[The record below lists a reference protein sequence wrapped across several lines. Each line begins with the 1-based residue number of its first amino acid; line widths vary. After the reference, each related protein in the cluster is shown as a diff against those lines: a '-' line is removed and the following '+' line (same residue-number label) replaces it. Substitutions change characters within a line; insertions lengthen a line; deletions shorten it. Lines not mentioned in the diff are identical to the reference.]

1 MRNRDNGPYRE
12 GALEGT
18 WLSPPRGLGVSVI
31 PLRLSLENFL
41 CYREGVP
48 TLDFSGI
55 HVACLCGPNGHGKS
69 ALLDSITWCL
79 WGKARGKTHDD
90 LISYG
95 ADQCR
100 VELDFMARDTQY
112 RAVRTHA
119 RGGGRRRQGVS
130 DLQLQVLGPD
140 GAQPITGNHIRETQE
155 KIDQT
160 VGMDYETFTNSAFL
174 LQGRADE
181 FSNKTPAD
189 RKAVLAK
196 ILGLENYDRLQAR
209 AREKLEQTRTMT
221 AAMEGSLGQ
230 MRSQVEQ
237 IGDLSEA
244 LTAVEET
251 LSRVGQQL
259 EEQRLETNTL
269 RSKVTELERLR
280 QRLQESELQLQT
292 LKQEITQLES
302 AAELARGR
310 VIQYQELLREADS
323 IKEGAAKLEQAR
335 QRFETLEGVRQT
347 HGKLNQERIE
357 LVRAVDNSRNRLEAQ
372 AEQLRQRVEVELPPK
387 AGMESDLVGQH
398 AETRRRLESLEQEEL
413 AIATQQENHRTLSTR
428 IGESKSVSER
438 YKVEGQE
445 LRAKLELLQRSDN
458 REAVCPLC
466 QTPLGEDGCGRL
478 AETYDAEIAEK
489 RRLYRLNAAQLQQ
502 LETEQAGLGQTLTKR
517 ETALGQ
523 SRRQTELKLSE
534 LERGIKDAQLAQKEL
549 EEGQAQLTTMLAS
562 LASEDFGGAEQT
574 KLKRIDQE
582 IEALGYD
589 DVARTDAYS
598 RVQVLQPFIEKLR
611 QLTDAEA
618 NLPRE
623 EESAAQTQDML
634 QRRKMELTGLEEQR
648 QADKEGVSELPQWEA
663 SLKRAEGN
671 QKGLEVQQQEG
682 IARRGNLAG
691 QLERARVLEREIVEG
706 SARLSELLVDQDI
719 YQELV
724 TAFGRQGV
732 QAMLVETVVPRL
744 EDEANLLLG
753 RMTDNRMHLQLETQ
767 RERRTG
773 RGEPI
778 ETLEIRVSDELGP
791 RSYEMY
797 SGGEA
802 FRVNLALRIA
812 LSKVL
817 AQRMGAPLPTLFI
830 DEGFGTQDA
839 AGRERILDVIGAIQD
854 DFDKIIVIT
863 HLDELK
869 DVFPVRIEVQKED
882 LGSTFWLN

>member
-1 MRNRDNGPYRE
+1 MQ
-12 GALEGT
+12 
-18 WLSPPRGLGVSVI
+18 
-31 PLRLSLENFL
+31 NFL

-79 WGKARGKTHDD
+79 WGKARGKTQED

-100 VELDFMARDTQY
+100 VELEFMARGTHY

-130 DLQLQVLGPD
+130 DLQLQVLGSGDP
-140 GAQPITGNHIRETQE
+140 QPITGNHIRETQA

-196 ILGLENYDRLQAR
+196 ILGLESYDRLQTR
-209 AREKLEQTRTMT
+209 ARDKLEQTRIAS
-221 AAMEGSLGQ
+221 AAMEGSLSQ
-230 MRSQVEQ
+230 MRNQVAQ
-237 IGDLSEA
+237 IGDLSEE
-244 LTAVEET
+244 LTAVDQD
-251 LSRVGQQL
+251 LSCLGQRL
-259 EEQRLETNTL
+259 EEQRQETNTL
-269 RSKVTELERLR
+269 RTKVDELGRLRHRLEELERR
-280 QRLQESELQLQT
+280 TQT
-292 LKQEITQLES
+292 LNQEIIQLE
-302 AAELARGR
+302 LAMALAQGR
-310 VIQYQELLREADS
+310 VAQYQELLRQAGTIRD
-323 IKEGAAKLEQAR
+323 GAENLKQAR
-335 QRFETLEGVRQT
+335 HRFETLEEARQT
-347 HGKLNQERIE
+347 YDKLSQEKSQ
-357 LVRAVDNSRNRLEAQ
+357 LVRIIDNSRTRLEAQ
-372 AEQLRQRVEVELPPK
+372 AEQLRHRVEVELPAK
-387 AGMESDLVGQH
+387 LIVEADLAKQQGD
-398 AETRRRLESLEQEEL
+398 TRRRLEALEQEER
-413 AIATQQENHRTLSTR
+413 AIATQRENHRTLSTR
-428 IGESKSVSER
+428 VGEAKSVAER
-438 YKVEGQE
+438 YKTEGQE
-445 LRAKLELLQRSDN
+445 LRTKLEFLQRTDN
-458 REAVCPLC
+458 REALCPLC

-478 AETYDAEIAEK
+478 AETYEIEITEK
-489 RRLYRLNAAQLQQ
+489 RRLYRLNATQLQQ
-502 LETEQAGLGQTLTKR
+502 LETEQAGLGQVLTKR
-517 ETALGQ
+517 ESDVGL
-523 SRRQTELKLSE
+523 SRRQTELRLSE
-534 LERGIKDAQLAQKEL
+534 LERGITDAQLARKEL
-549 EEGQAQLTTMLAS
+549 EQGQVQLTTMLAS
-562 LASEDFGGAEQT
+562 LASQDFAGTDQS
-574 KLKRIDQE
+574 KLVQLDKE

-589 DVARTDAYS
+589 DAARTNAYS
-598 RVQVLQPFIEKLR
+598 QVQELQPYLEKFR
-611 QLTDAEA
+611 QLADAEL

-623 EESAAQTQDML
+623 EESGAQTQQMME
-634 QRRKMELTGLEEQR
+634 RRQMDLTRLEEQL
-648 QADKEGVSELPQWEA
+648 QIDKEGVTELPQWEA
-663 SLKRAEGN
+663 SLLRAEES
-671 QKGLEVQQQEG
+671 QKGLDIQQQKA
-682 IARRGNLAG
+682 IARRGDLLG
-691 QLERARVLEREIVEG
+691 QLERARVLEREIAEG
-706 SARLSELLVDQDI
+706 STRLSELLVDQDI

-724 TAFGRQGV
+724 TAFGRQGI

-753 RMTDNRMHLQLETQ
+753 RMTDNRMQLQLETQ

-773 RGEPI
+773 RGDPI

-802 FRVNLALRIA
+802 FRINLALRIA

-817 AQRMGAPLPTLFI
+817 AQRMGVPLPTLFI

-839 AGRERILDVIGAIQD
+839 AGRERIMDVIGAIQD

>member
-1 MRNRDNGPYRE
+1 M
-12 GALEGT
+12 
-18 WLSPPRGLGVSVI
+18 I

-48 TLDFSGI
+48 TLDFTGI

-79 WGKARGKTHDD
+79 WGRARGKTHDD

-100 VELDFMARDTQY
+100 VELDFMARDTHY

-130 DLQLQVLGPD
+130 DLQLQVLGPG
-140 GAQPITGNHIRETQE
+140 GAQPITGNHIRETQA

-160 VGMDYETFTNSAFL
+160 IGMDYETFTNSAFL

-196 ILGLENYDRLQAR
+196 ILGLEIYDRLQSR
-209 AREKLEQTRTMT
+209 ARDKLELTRTT
-221 AAMEGSLGQ
+221 AAAMEGSLGQ
-230 MRSQVEQ
+230 MRSQVER
-237 IGDLSEA
+237 IGDLSEE
-244 LTAVEET
+244 LTAVEED
-251 LSRVGQQL
+251 LSRLGQQL

-269 RSKVTELERLR
+269 RNKVTELERTRHRLEELER
-280 QRLQESELQLQT
+280 QIQT
-292 LKQEITQLES
+292 LNQEITQLDY
-302 AAELARGR
+302 ATELARGR
-310 VIQYQELLREADS
+310 AVQYQDLLRQAET
-323 IKEGAAKLEQAR
+323 IKEGAEKLEQAR
-335 QRFETLEGVRQT
+335 QRFEILEAVRQT
-347 HGKLNQERIE
+347 YDKLNQEKAQ
-357 LVRAVDNSRNRLEAQ
+357 LVRVIDNSRTRLEAQ
-372 AEQLRQRVEVELPPK
+372 AEHLRHRVEVELAPK
-387 AGMESDLVGQH
+387 AGMESDLVGQQ
-398 AETRRRLESLEQEEL
+398 AETRGRLEALEQEER
-413 AIATQQENHRTLSTR
+413 AIVIQRENHSTLSTR
-428 IGESKSVSER
+428 IGEAKSVADR
-438 YKVEGQE
+438 YNAEGQE
-445 LRAKLELLQRSDN
+445 LRAKLELLNRTDN
-458 REAVCPLC
+458 REPVCPLC

-478 AETYDAEIAEK
+478 AETYQVDIAEK
-489 RRLYRLNAAQLQQ
+489 RRLYRLNAVQLQK
-502 LETEQAGLGQTLTKR
+502 LETDQSGLGQTLTRR

-523 SRRQTELKLSE
+523 SRRQTELRLNE
-534 LERGIKDAQLAQKEL
+534 LERGIKDAQLSQKDL
-549 EEGQAQLTTMLAS
+549 EQGQAQLTTMLAS
-562 LASEDFGGAEQT
+562 LASEDFASAEHTEFVQLD
-574 KLKRIDQE
+574 KKIK
-582 IEALGYD
+582 ALDYD
-589 DVARTDAYS
+589 DVARTDAYF
-598 RVQVLQPFIEKLR
+598 RVQELQPFLERFR
-611 QLTDAEA
+611 QLSDAEA
-618 NLPRE
+618 SLPRE
-623 EESAAQTQDML
+623 EESAAQTQEML
-634 QRRKMELTGLEEQR
+634 HRRQRELMGLEEQR
-648 QADKEGVSELPQWEA
+648 KIDEAGVFGLPQWEA
-663 SLKRAEGN
+663 CLRRAEET
-671 QKGLEVQQQEG
+671 QKGQEVQQQE
-682 IARRGNLAG
+682 AVAQRGNLVG

-724 TAFGRQGV
+724 AAFGRQGV

-773 RGEPI
+773 RGDPI

-802 FRVNLALRIA
+802 FRINLALRIA

-817 AQRMGAPLPTLFI
+817 AQRMGVPLPTLFI

-854 DFDKIIVIT
+854 DFDKIIIIT

-869 DVFPVRIEVQKED
+869 DVFPVRIEVQKAD
-882 LGSTFWLN
+882 RGSTFWLN

>member
-1 MRNRDNGPYRE
+1 M
-12 GALEGT
+12 
-18 WLSPPRGLGVSVI
+18 I

-100 VELDFMARDTQY
+100 VELDFLARDTQY

-130 DLQLQVLGPD
+130 DLQLQVLGPN
-140 GAQPITGNHIRETQE
+140 GAQPITGNSIRETQE

-196 ILGLENYDRLQAR
+196 ILGLESYDRLQAR
-209 AREKLEQTRTMT
+209 ARDKLELTRTT
-221 AAMEGSLGQ
+221 AAAMEGSLGQ

-237 IGDLSEA
+237 IGDLSEE
-244 LTAVEET
+244 LTAVEED
-251 LSRVGQQL
+251 LSRVGQRL
-259 EEQRLETNTL
+259 EEQRLETSSL
-269 RSKVTELERLR
+269 KSKVTELERLR
-280 QRLQESELQLQT
+280 HRLQESELQLQT
-292 LKQEITQLES
+292 LTQEITQLES
-302 AAELARGR
+302 AAELVRGR
-310 VIQYQELLREADS
+310 LFQYQELLREADS
-323 IKEGAAKLEQAR
+323 IKAGKENLEQAR
-335 QRFETLEGVRQT
+335 RRFETLEEVRQT
-347 HGKLNQERIE
+347 HGKLSQERVE

-372 AEQLRQRVEVELPPK
+372 TEQLRLKVEVELPPK

-398 AETRRRLESLEQEEL
+398 ADTRRRMDGLDQEERAV
-413 AIATQQENHRTLSTR
+413 AIQRENQSTLSTR
-428 IGESKSVSER
+428 VGEAKSVAER

-445 LRAKLELLQRSDN
+445 LRAKLELLQRTDN
-458 REAVCPLC
+458 QEAVCPLC

-478 AETYDAEIAEK
+478 ADIYDVEISEK

-502 LETEQAGLGQTLTKR
+502 LETEQTGLGETLTKR
-517 ETALGQ
+517 ETALAQ
-523 SRRQTELKLSE
+523 SRRQTELKLNE

-549 EEGQAQLTTMLAS
+549 EQGQGQLTTMLAS
-562 LASEDFGGAEQT
+562 LASEDFAGTEQT
-574 KLKRIDQE
+574 KLKQLDQE
-582 IEALGYD
+582 IEVLGYD
-589 DVARTDAYS
+589 DAARTDAYS
-598 RVQVLQPFIEKLR
+598 RVQVLQPFLEKFR
-611 QLTDAEA
+611 QMSDAEA

-623 EESAAQTQDML
+623 EESAAQTHDML
-634 QRRKMELTGLEEQR
+634 QRRKKELTELEEQR
-648 QADKEGVSELPQWEA
+648 RADTEGVSGLPQWEA
-663 SLKRAEGN
+663 GLKRAEEN
-671 QKGLEVQQQEG
+671 QKGLEVQQQDG
-682 IARRGNLAG
+682 IARRGNLVG
-691 QLERARVLEREIVEG
+691 QLERAWILEREIAEG
-706 SARLSELLVDQDI
+706 SGRLSELLVDQDI

-773 RGEPI
+773 QGEPI

-817 AQRMGAPLPTLFI
+817 AQRMGVPLPTLFI

>member
-1 MRNRDNGPYRE
+1 M
-12 GALEGT
+12 
-18 WLSPPRGLGVSVI
+18 I

-48 TLDFSGI
+48 TLDFTGI

-100 VELDFMARDTQY
+100 VELDFKARDTHY
-112 RAVRTHA
+112 RTVRTHA
-119 RGGGRRRQGVS
+119 RGGGRRRQGVT
-130 DLQLQVLGPD
+130 DLQLQVLGPG
-140 GAQPITGNHIRETQE
+140 GAQSITGNHIRETQA

-181 FSNKTPAD
+181 FSNKTAAD

-196 ILGLENYDRLQAR
+196 ILGLESYDRLQAR
-209 AREKLEQTRTMT
+209 ARDKLEQTRVTV
-221 AAMEGSLGQ
+221 AAEEATLGEK
-230 MRSQVEQ
+230 RNQVEQ
-237 IGDLSEA
+237 IGDLSEE
-244 LTAVEET
+244 LTAVEED
-251 LSRVGQQL
+251 LSRLAEQL
-259 EEQRLETNTL
+259 EEQRLEINVL
-269 RSKVTELERLR
+269 RSKVTELER
-280 QRLQESELQLQT
+280 QRHRLEESERQTQT
-292 LKQEITQLES
+292 LNQEITQLES
-302 AAELARGR
+302 AAGLARGR
-310 VIQYQELLREADS
+310 VVQYQELLRQAET
-323 IKEGAAKLEQAR
+323 IQEGAEKLERAR
-335 QRFETLEGVRQT
+335 QRFETLEEVRHT
-347 HGKLNQERIE
+347 HDKLNQEKAQ
-357 LVRAVDNSRNRLEAQ
+357 LVRVVDNSRTRLEAQ
-372 AEQLRQRVEVELPPK
+372 VEQLRHRVEVELPPK
-387 AGMESDLVGQH
+387 ARMESDLADQQTD
-398 AETRRRLESLEQEEL
+398 TRGRLEALEQEDR
-413 AIATQQENHRTLSTR
+413 AIAAQRENQRTLSTR
-428 IGESKSVSER
+428 IGEAKSVAER
-438 YKVEGQE
+438 YRTEGQE
-445 LRAKLELLQRSDN
+445 LRAKLELLQRTDS

-478 AETYDAEIAEK
+478 AETYDVEIAEK
-489 RRLYRLNAAQLQQ
+489 RHLYRLNAAQLQQ
-502 LETEQAGLGQTLTKR
+502 LETEQAGLEQALTKR
-517 ETALGQ
+517 ETALVQ
-523 SRRQTELKLSE
+523 SRRQTELKLNE
-534 LERGIKDAQLAQKEL
+534 VERGIKEAQLAQKEL
-549 EEGQAQLTTMLAS
+549 EQGQAQLTTMVAS
-562 LASEDFGGAEQT
+562 LASQDFAGAEQT
-574 KLKRIDQE
+574 KLLQLDKE

-589 DVARTDAYS
+589 DVARTDAYALT
-598 RVQVLQPFIEKLR
+598 QELQPFLEKFR
-611 QLTDAEA
+611 QLSDAEV

-623 EESAAQTQDML
+623 EESAAQTQEML
-634 QRRKMELTGLEEQR
+634 QSRQKELMRLEEQR
-648 QADKEGVSELPQWEA
+648 KIDEEGVSGLPQIEA
-663 SLKRAEGN
+663 GLRTAEEAQKR
-671 QKGLEVQQQEG
+671 LEVQRQEA
-682 IARRGNLAG
+682 IARRGNLLG
-691 QLERARVLEREIVEG
+691 QLERARVLKLEIAEG
-706 SARLSELLVDQDI
+706 SARLAELLVDQDI

-724 TAFGRQGV
+724 IAFGRQGV
-732 QAMLVETVVPRL
+732 QAMLIETVVPRL

-773 RGEPI
+773 RGDPI

-802 FRVNLALRIA
+802 FRINLALRIA

-839 AGRERILDVIGAIQD
+839 AGRERILDVIGSIQD

-863 HLDELK
+863 HLDEIK
-869 DVFPVRIEVQKED
+869 DVFPVRIEVRKEE